1 MNKYVSEYSDDKV
14 KGVGRRVLEARTNKG
29 ISQLELAKRC
39 GYSTRSAVSK
49 IETGDRAFPIN
60 KIPVIAEAL
69 GVSVDW
75 LLWGKEP
82 HIVEPSLEGK
92 KAVLVEYI
100 KQMSEAEV
108 DRLIRFLELLN
119 EK

>member
-1 MNKYVSEYSDDKV
+1 MSKSISAYADDKV
-14 KGVGRRVLEARTNKG
+14 IGVGKRVLEARTKKG
-29 ISQLELAKRC
+29 ISQIELARRC

-60 KIPVIAEAL
+60 KVPVIAEAL

-75 LLWGKEP
+75 LLWGNEAHP
-82 HIVEPSLEGK
+82 VEPSLDGK
-92 KAVLVEYI
+92 KAVLVELI
-100 KQMSEAEV
+100 KQMSEDEV
-108 DRLIRFLELLN
+108 DRLIRFLQILN